1 MSTLGSEQENELEK
15 AEASPCTDGAS
26 QWLTV
31 LPAQTLLSTVISTI
45 SEGLVVADQSR
56 RLVLFNPAAEKV
68 LGLGLVDVGEDRWS
82 ETYKVFLPSGE
93 PCPEN
98 QLPLVRALNGEVVQD
113 QHILICRPETETK
126 IVTCNAQRLM
136 DESGNMRGAAIVM
149 RDITAEQKAKEQLEA
164 AISALKRS
172 NNDLEQF
179 ATVAAHDLQEPLRSV
194 YNYLELFLSI
204 VPVTGD
210 EPIRYVG
217 KMRAAVKRM
226 QALINALLNYARIE
240 TRGKTFAAVDCNSTL
255 ENCLENLRASIT
267 KKNAQITYEDLPT
280 VTGDPSQIGQVFEN
294 LIGNALKF
302 SQTEPKIV
310 ISATKKKDRLWEFR
324 VKDNGLGID
333 PQFHEKIFLIFQRL
347 HTASAY
353 EGTGIGLSVCQK
365 IVERHG
371 GTMRVESSSDKGST
385 FIFTL
390 REATT

>member
-1 MSTLGSEQENELEK
+1 MSTLGSEQENQLEK
-15 AEASPCTDGAS
+15 PEANAGTDGAS
-26 QWLTV
+26 QWVNV

-68 LGLGLVDVGEDRWS
+68 LGLGLVDVSEDRWS
-82 ETYKVFLPSGE
+82 ETYKVFLPNGE

-113 QHILICRPETETK
+113 QHILICRPETEAK

-149 RDITAEQKAKEQLEA
+149 RDITAEQRAKEQLEA

-172 NNDLEQF
+172 NHDLEQF
-179 ATVAAHDLQEPLRSV
+179 AAVAAHDLQEPLRSI
-194 YNYLELFLSI
+194 YNYLELFLTI
-204 VPVTGD
+204 VPVTDD
-210 EPIRYVG
+210 EPVRYVS
-217 KMRAAVKRM
+217 KIRAAVKRM

-240 TRGKTFAAVDCNSTL
+240 TRGKTFTAVDCNHVL
-255 ENCLENLRASIT
+255 ESCLDNLRAAMI
-267 KKNAQITYEDLPT
+267 KKNAQVICGELPT
-280 VTGDPSQIGQVFEN
+280 ILGDQSQIGQVFEN
-294 LIGNALKF
+294 LIGNAVKF
-302 SQTEPKIV
+302 STDEPRIE
-310 ISATKKKDRLWEFR
+310 ISASKKKNKMWEFR
-324 VKDNGLGID
+324 IKDNGVGID

-347 HTASAY
+347 HTTSAY
-353 EGTGIGLSVCQK
+353 EGTGIGLSICQK

-371 GTMRVESSSDKGST
+371 GKMSVESSGEKGST

-390 REATT
+390 RDAI

>member
-1 MSTLGSEQENELEK
+1 MSTLGSEQENQLEK
-15 AEASPCTDGAS
+15 PETNACTDGAS
-26 QWLTV
+26 QWLKV

-98 QLPLVRALNGEVVQD
+98 QLPLVRALNGEEVKD
-113 QHILICRPETETK
+113 QHILICRPETEAK

-164 AISALKRS
+164 AISSLRRS
-172 NNDLEQF
+172 NHDLEQF

-194 YNYLELFLSI
+194 YNYLELFLGL
-204 VPVTGD
+204 VPVSD
-210 EPIRYVG
+210 EEPIRYVG

-240 TRGKTFAAVDCNSTL
+240 TRGKTFAAVDCNSIL

-267 KKNAQITYEDLPT
+267 KTNAQITYGNLPT
-280 VTGDPSQIGQVFEN
+280 VMGDSSQIGQVFEN

-302 SQTEPKIV
+302 STTEPKIV

-347 HTASAY
+347 HTTSAY
-353 EGTGIGLSVCQK
+353 EGTGIGLSICQK

-371 GTMRVESSSDKGST
+371 GKMSVESSGEQGST